1 MHNQSLRAAPHFKH
15 APNLLEIPRFA
26 PDNFNPNSLQA
37 FVLGYADNTHL
48 QGFQGRDVVQLGEY
62 HMVAPFG
69 AVTDC
74 NSPDFNGIDGI
85 VGFGMPSPAGPPP
98 PPAGGGGGGGG
109 MMGMMGGMAGGGG
122 GGGSFGS
129 MNHAPP
135 SLPLPLLFS
144 LTSDKGLVAGD
155 KRLKRRAFSF
165 VSTDD
170 KGEIHL
176 GGYDPAAITG
186 DMFMTPCI
194 STHDYSVVAMSLRYG
209 DQDLI
214 EFKGSSAK
222 GAQYVPA
229 IMDSGTSCLVM
240 PDSDLNGKL
249 TKSPFS
255 TWKSAVGDVDKPA
268 TQESFFIN
276 IAGREFEIPY
286 HIWYL
291 SDTNQSCVQPAPPGF
306 PGLLVG
312 DVFFRR
318 YLVLF
323 DLERYPQEVVIGIGL
338 HNPSYELLGYYG
350 SSEVIP
356 KIPAEKLKTMV
367 NLTNAPPGYAD
378 HPAIAT
384 DRIPLYNQFQTQYF
398 INVTIG
404 TPPQNFTVIFD
415 TGSSVF
421 GIFSQCIANA
431 PNYGKCTF
439 GGYEGGDSGALITG
453 VIFILGISGCC
464 CMAGI
469 GINMYYR
476 KQHEEQERQFRAQS
490 RAKGGE
496 TSYGSEQLK
505 GYYEQLK

>member
-1 MHNQSLRAAPHFKH
+1 
-15 APNLLEIPRFA
+15 
-26 PDNFNPNSLQA
+26 LQA

-48 QGFQGRDVVQLGEY
+48 QGFQGSDIVQLGAY
-62 HMVAPFG
+62 YMNAPFG

-85 VGFGMPSPAGPPP
+85 VGFGMPAPAGPPP
-98 PPAGGGGGGGG
+98 GGPGGGAGGGGGG
-109 MMGMMGGMAGGGG
+109 MMGMVGGAMGGAMGAH
-122 GGGSFGS
+122 
-129 MNHAPP
+129 HAPP

-144 LTSDKGLVAGD
+144 LTNPKGDGAGD
-155 KRLKRRAFSF
+155 KRLMRRAFSF

-176 GGYDPAAITG
+176 GGYDPAAIEG

-209 DQDLI
+209 DQELI
-214 EFKGSSAK
+214 EFKNAPSKGS
-222 GAQYVPA
+222 QYVPA

-255 TWKSAVGDVDKPA
+255 TWKDSIGDVDKPSS
-268 TQESFFIN
+268 QESFFLN

-286 HIWYL
+286 DIWYL

-323 DLERYPQEVVIGIGL
+323 DLERYPEEVVIGIGR

-350 SSEVIP
+350 ESKVLP
-356 KIPAEKLKTMV
+356 KIPADKLSTMV
-367 NLTNAPPGYAD
+367 NLTNAPPGYAE

-398 INVTIG
+398 INVSIG
-404 TPPQNFTVIFD
+404 TPRQNFTVIFD

-439 GGYEGGDSGALITG
+439 GGFEGGDSGALITG
-453 VIFILGISGCC
+453 VIFILGVSGCC
-464 CMAGI
+464 CVAGI
-469 GINMYYR
+469 VINMYYR
-476 KQHEEQERQFRAQS
+476 KQHEEQERKFRAQS

-496 TSYGSEQLK
+496 TTYGSEQLK

>member
-1 MHNQSLRAAPHFKH
+1 MR
-15 APNLLEIPRFA
+15 
-26 PDNFNPNSLQA
+26 DQA

-48 QGFQGRDVVQLGEY
+48 QGFQGKDIVQLGEY
-62 HMVAPFG
+62 HMTAPFG

-85 VGFGMPSPAGPPP
+85 VGFGMPAPQGPPP
-98 PPAGGGGGGGG
+98 PPAGGAGG
-109 MMGMMGGMAGGGG
+109 MMGMMGQAGGG
-122 GGGSFGS
+122 FGS

-144 LTSDKGLVAGD
+144 LTDTKNAGAGD
-155 KRLKRRAFSF
+155 KVLTRRAFSF
-165 VSTDD
+165 VSTDT

-176 GGYDPAAITG
+176 GGYDPAAISG

-194 STHDYSVVAMSLRYG
+194 STHDYSVVAMSLKYG
-209 DQDLI
+209 EKELI
-214 EFKGSSAK
+214 QFKGSVTK

-249 TKSPFS
+249 AFSPFS
-255 TWKSAVGDVDKPA
+255 TWKKEVGDVDAPSSH
-268 TQESFFIN
+268 ESFFIN

-350 SSEVIP
+350 ESKVIP
-356 KIPAEKLKTMV
+356 KIPA
-367 NLTNAPPGYAD
+367 
-378 HPAIAT
+378 
-384 DRIPLYNQFQTQYF
+384 DRR
-398 INVTIG
+398 
-404 TPPQNFTVIFD
+404 
-415 TGSSVF
+415 
-421 GIFSQCIANA
+421 AA
-431 PNYGKCTF
+431 R
-439 GGYEGGDSGALITG
+439 
-453 VIFILGISGCC
+453 ILLW
-464 CMAGI
+464 A
-469 GINMYYR
+469 R
-476 KQHEEQERQFRAQS
+476 
-490 RAKGGE
+490 
-496 TSYGSEQLK
+496 
-505 GYYEQLK
+505 